1 MKILALLGA
10 LIISIS
16 TWATDV
22 VNINNASKQE
32 LETLKGIGPVIA
44 ERIIQYRERHGRF
57 TTLDELDQVK
67 GISEGW
73 IARTKDQITFEE

>member
-1 MKILALLGA
+1 MRILALFSV
-10 LIISIS
+10 LIISMS
-16 TWATDV
+16 TWATEV
-22 VNINNASKQE
+22 VNINSASKKE
-32 LETLKGIGPVIA
+32 LEALKGIGPVIA

-73 IARTKDQITFEE
+73 IARSKDQITFEE